1 MPQTTNVTAS
11 AYPRLQA
18 AVDALADW
26 VRRSDDACAADR
38 EFAQLPP
45 QELSV
50 IAQDMGVSVHDLR
63 AIAASGRDGS
73 AQLLKRM
80 GILRLDPAAIAYRH
94 PAVMQDLER
103 VCALC
108 DSRRHCRS
116 DLRRDPTDP
125 VWESYCPNADT
136 LRGLRAKPQT

>member
-1 MPQTTNVTAS
+1 MPKTANATAQ
-11 AYPRLQA
+11 AYPRLRTA
-18 AVDALADW
+18 LDALADW
-26 VRRSDDACAADR
+26 VRRSDDACAAER

-50 IAQDMGVSVHDLR
+50 IAQDLGVSVHDLR
-63 AIAASGRDGS
+63 AVSAKGADGS

-80 GILRLDPAAIAYRH
+80 EILRLDPAEIAYRH

-116 DLRRDPTDP
+116 DLRRDPANTI
-125 VWESYCPNADT
+125 WESYCPNADT